1 MSGILLG
8 RHLLALPSPPP
19 TDPVLAH
26 EVHALAPPGKTA
38 VLHVLSTECRCSQ
51 RIAAH
56 LTTTTR
62 PAGVT
67 ETVLLLGD
75 DPALEKRLA
84 SRGFVVK
91 HATDESLA
99 RTWHVPAVPL
109 LVVSAPDGSLPYVGG
124 YTTTKQGYEIHD
136 LELIAAAAHGR
147 PTPLPL
153 YGCAVS
159 EGLKRDL
166 DPTGALR

>member
-26 EVHALAPPGKTA
+26 EVRALAPAGKTP
-38 VLHVLSTECRCSQ
+38 VLHVLSAGCRCSQ

-56 LTTTTR
+56 LTSTTR

-67 ETVLLLGD
+67 ETVLLLGE

-91 HATDESLA
+91 HATDDGLA
-99 RTWHVPAVPL
+99 AWHIPAVPL
-109 LVVSAPDGSLPYVGG
+109 LVVGAADGSLPYVGG
-124 YTTTKQGYEIHD
+124 YTTTKQGYDVHD